1 MRTDVRARGPPQPDR
16 PAHAS
21 PSLAHVSHPVQAY
34 LNGLAPSSRRPQLSA
49 LDWIVR
55 RSTQVFTAETLPISA
70 CGALIGAAVPRLRAA
85 GFAIDDA
92 DIAHLGPTMTEHLN
106 VHGRYRFDLDGR
118 PKGLR
123 PVPALP
129 R

>member
-1 MRTDVRARGPPQPDR
+1 MRRFAEWPRRTAWRQSA
-16 PAHAS
+16 
-21 PSLAHVSHPVQAY
+21 QA
-34 LNGLAPSSRRPQLSA
+34 LCLTLVVNCVAA
-49 LDWIVR
+49 
-55 RSTQVFTAETLPISA
+55 FNAE
-70 CGALIGAAVPRLRAA
+70 LIGAAVPRLRAA

-123 PVPALP
+123 PVPELP
-129 R
+129 P